1 MKRPA
6 PIRSL
11 VLALMAAT
19 APTAAH
25 AAPGG
30 LLRTLLIG
38 YWVCETKGDAATAPV
53 KLLADSFRIIPDS
66 SYRTAKGVG
75 GTYLLLGNDL
85 VMTTGPFRA
94 RKYILV
100 GQGILHPI
108 DAKGRRTSDRCVRQS
123 SASALEAT
131 NDRESDAR
139 EQGAHDADPN
149 AAAQ

>member
-1 MKRPA
+1 MKHAVPCSLFLLSLAMA
-6 PIRSL
+6 PL
-11 VLALMAAT
+11 
-19 APTAAH
+19 PAH

-30 LLRTLLIG
+30 LLRTLLKG

-53 KLLADSFRIIPDS
+53 RKLPDSFRVIADS
-66 SYRTAKGVG
+66 SYRTTTGDK

-108 DAKGRRTSDRCVRQS
+108 NAKGQRTTDRCVRQN
-123 SASALEAT
+123 SASVLEAST
-131 NDRESDAR
+131 DREADAMDVT
-139 EQGAHDADPN
+139 AP
-149 AAAQ
+149 AQ

>member
-1 MKRPA
+1 MKRIFPA
-6 PIRSL
+6 RPL
-11 VLALMAAT
+11 LTLMMAALM
-19 APTAAH
+19 PTAAH

-53 KLLADSFRIIPDS
+53 RLLPDSFRVIADS
-66 SYRTAKGVG
+66 SYRTAAGVG

-85 VMTTGPFRA
+85 IMTTGPFRA

-108 DAKGRRTSDRCVRQS
+108 NAKGQRTSDRCVRQS
-123 SASALEAT
+123 SASALEAST
-131 NDRESDAR
+131 DRDNDAKDGTAPT
-139 EQGAHDADPN
+139 Q
-149 AAAQ
+149 